1 MQEDLKKY
9 MKGIK
14 ISILGG
20 AGVLGLIFLT
30 NLSFRLI
37 SEASDFGVA
46 AGFILMIVVWT
57 AILFGLWKGYD
68 VLKLHFPNWFPLV
81 LLCFLPFLGGCST
94 YVKPGEVGILVDNYG
109 SDKGVQ
115 PFSIKTGQFWYN
127 PFTTTLYT
135 YPTYIQTMKWEQKNN
150 DDITYA
156 SSDGSTFSADI
167 SCSFAIKSD
176 RVPDFYV
183 KFRSNDIHAFDEGFL
198 KNIVRDAFNE
208 VANQYTME
216 QLYGE
221 KKSDVI
227 NDAKKRVN
235 ALVEHIGVDIV
246 QLGYIGAPRPPET
259 VMASINKK
267 IVAIQNAETA
277 KNVVEQVKQE
287 ALQNVARAQGQA
299 DANKKLSES
308 LTPNLIEW
316 RRLELTRDAIEK
328 WNGVRPMVEGSSSG
342 LLMNINPPP
351 PINPVLEQLRERTLE
366 KIKERADK

>member
-1 MQEDLKKY
+1 
-9 MKGIK
+9 
-14 ISILGG
+14 
-20 AGVLGLIFLT
+20 
-30 NLSFRLI
+30 
-37 SEASDFGVA
+37 
-46 AGFILMIVVWT
+46 
-57 AILFGLWKGYD
+57 
-68 VLKLHFPNWFPLV
+68 VLKDHFPTLFPV
-81 LLCFLPFLGGCST
+81 VALLCFFPFLGGCST

-135 YPTYIQTMKWEQKNN
+135 YPTYIQTMKWELRNN

-167 SCSFAIKSD
+167 SCSFAIVADK
-176 RVPDFYV
+176 VPDFYV

-221 KKSDVI
+221 KKNDVI

-235 ALVEHIGVDIV
+235 TLVAHIGVDIV

-259 VMASINKK
+259 VIASINKK
-267 IVAIQNAETA
+267 IVAIQDAEAA
-277 KNVVEQVKQE
+277 KNVVVRIKAE
-287 ALQNVARAQGQA
+287 AEQNVARAAGQA
-299 DANKKLSES
+299 EANKRLSES

-316 RRLELTRDAIEK
+316 RRLELTQEAINK

-342 LLMNINPPP
+342 LLMNINPPSSP
-351 PINPVLEQLRERTLE
+351 NHVLEQLREKYRDKAE
-366 KIKERADK
+366 K